1 MLAILFTGVSNKKVK
16 ITIMASNTKI
26 YARRNLLL
34 FLLRSE
40 EIYKIREV
48 HFNMDRLNNLRLDVE
63 QIGRITELVVQGKI
77 NPGNFQY
84 ITDDDSLRSL
94 LLASITEF
102 GESYSP
108 KY

>member
-1 MLAILFTGVSNKKVK
+1 MTT
-16 ITIMASNTKI
+16 TIVTTATKI
-26 YARRNLLL
+26 LVSPDGLQPL
-34 FLLRSE
+34 TPLLRSE

-63 QIGRITELVVQGKI
+63 QIRRITELVVQGKI

-84 ITDDDSLRSL
+84 ITDDDSLRSS

>member
-1 MLAILFTGVSNKKVK
+1 
-16 ITIMASNTKI
+16 
-26 YARRNLLL
+26 
-34 FLLRSE
+34 
-40 EIYKIREV
+40 
-48 HFNMDRLNNLRLDVE
+48 MDRLNNLRLDVE
-63 QIGRITELVVQGKI
+63 QIRRITELVVQGKI

-84 ITDDDSLRSL
+84 ITDDDSLRSS